1 MGSSPRVLCWTIL
14 LASRNKALIRV
25 VRSGISGLGHLQL
38 EVCESPTKAFSHAQ
52 REEVFLVLLDVTQET
67 DSEGLKRLLR
77 HLTASDLV
85 VATVSWGD
93 ALVENLVST
102 LLRDGASDHLEL
114 PVDLDKLDGLIDAAS
129 LKESPTQ
136 VAMSPI
142 CQQPKASRDPFAFV
156 LAPGRKDIIDQ
167 MHRVVPQDTTLLLTG
182 ETGTGKTRLARLF
195 HELSP
200 RRNEPFLVVDCG
212 AVSPNLIESEMF
224 GHVRG
229 AFTGAHRDRPGKL
242 AAAGR
247 GTLLLDDINSLPL
260 TLQGKL
266 LRAVDDR
273 VFEPVGSEQG
283 LPFQARLIAAT
294 NAPLDDE
301 VAAARFRADLYFR
314 INVVGFYLPPL
325 RDRRASIVPLANKF
339 LTELAARNRPDVRG
353 LSPQVVRALLQY
365 NWPGNIRELRNV
377 IERAVALCPG
387 PDVQLLDL
395 PEVLRGGNDV
405 EPLAIVTPPVQQ
417 NHFLSV
423 ATTLME
429 IRAKTERLRIKEVLV
444 KHRNNRRRAAA
455 ELGISRVALYNKL
468 HKYGLIRSSCPG
480 ED

>member
-1 MGSSPRVLCWTIL
+1 MGSSSLVLSWTIL

-25 VRSGISGLGHLQL
+25 IQSGISALGHLQL
-38 EVCESPTKAFSHAQ
+38 EVCESPAKAFAHAQ
-52 REEVFLVLLDVTQET
+52 REEVFLVLLDVTQKT

-85 VATVSWGD
+85 VATVSWGN

-102 LLRDGASDHLEL
+102 LLCDGASDHLEL
-114 PVDLDKLDGLIDAAS
+114 PVDLDKLYGLIDAAS
-129 LKESPTQ
+129 LKENSTA

-142 CQQPKASRDPFAFV
+142 WQYPKESHDPFAFV
-156 LAPGRKDIIDQ
+156 LAPGRQDVIDQ

-182 ETGTGKTRLARLF
+182 ETGTGKTRLARLI

-200 RRNEPFLVVDCG
+200 RRHEPFLVVDCG

-224 GHVRG
+224 GHVKG

-242 AAAGR
+242 AAVGR
-247 GTLLLDDINSLPL
+247 GTLLLDDINSLPP

-294 NAPLDDE
+294 NAPLGDE

-325 RDRRASIVPLANKF
+325 RERRASIIPLANRF

-353 LSPQVVRALLQY
+353 LSAQAVRALLEY

-387 PDVQLLDL
+387 PDVHLLDL
-395 PEVLRGGNDV
+395 PESVRGGNAV
-405 EPLAIVTPPVQQ
+405 LPLAIVTPEAQQ
-417 NHFLSV
+417 SHLPSG

-429 IRAKTERLRIKEVLV
+429 TRAKTERMRIKEVLV

-468 HKYGLIRSSCPG
+468 HKYGLIRSSCHS
-480 ED
+480 EE